1 MIVVMYSPSGQ
12 VTPQKSTLATRSE
25 GVRVELPGQ
34 VRIKVLISNSE
45 IDLDCT
51 SH

>member
-1 MIVVMYSPSGQ
+1 MYSPSGQ
-12 VTPQKSTLATRSE
+12 VTPQKSTIIATRSE
-25 GVRVELPGQ
+25 GVRVKLPGQ